1 MTVLL
6 YSALPDEVPTQ
17 QLMDT
22 MLSKGNTVLLPRVT
36 TDTDMELRR
45 YTGPESLERGAFG
58 ILEPTGELFTDYD
71 NIDLALIPGVAFD
84 HEGHRMGRGRGY
96 YDRFLPRLTRAVKVG
111 ICHAWRI
118 FPVIPAEE
126 HDIAMDYVI
135 AVNEL

>member
-1 MTVLL
+1 MKGRLFRITAVLL
-6 YSALPDEVPTQ
+6 AESDFKTRKRHKFDEKDRQNEEALTEWAFKLDAT
-17 QLMDT
+17 
-22 MLSKGNTVLLPRVT
+22 KGEIPC
-36 TDTDMELRR
+36 DD
-45 YTGPESLERGAFG
+45 
-58 ILEPTGELFTDYD
+58 
-71 NIDLALIPGVAFD
+71 IDLALIPGVAFD